1 MRSTT
6 RPDRLFSRRWPLRS
20 STLHTASLHP
30 GPRLA
35 VFTLLTCWLAGFS
48 LSAIAI
54 VPTVATA
61 TPEPARSVGM
71 AGMLQAGLGLIVVL
85 ALIFLCGW
93 VARRFGLQ
101 QTSGNR
107 LLKVISSVMVGTRE
121 RVVVV
126 EIAGQWLVLGV
137 AAGQVCALHS
147 MPAASPPEAS
157 AMPAGNA
164 SARLPGAGSFSQ
176 NMVESLNRLKQ
187 QGSWR

>member
-6 RPDRLFSRRWPLRS
+6 RPDRLFSRGWPPRS
-20 STLHTASLHP
+20 PTLHTASRHA

-61 TPEPARSVGM
+61 TPEPARSLGV

-101 QTSGNR
+101 QTGGNR

-126 EIAGQWLVLGV
+126 EVSGQWLVLGV
-137 AAGQVCALHS
+137 AAGQVRALHS
-147 MPAASPPEAS
+147 MPAATS
-157 AMPAGNA
+157 AETTATPAANA
-164 SARLPGAGSFSQ
+164 FVGLPGASAFSQ
-176 NMVESLNRLKQ
+176 KMIESLNRLKK
-187 QGSWR
+187 QGTWR